1 MPALGK
7 RFLRLDLA
15 LLGCLAACAPDLDTT
30 RQPAPRGDTLGAIIY
45 QEACQRVAYVAE
57 VEEGRPQVD
66 VSGQKYRATCV
77 MNAPAPPDA
86 PAKLLALQAQ
96 RSVLISALDRLLPED
111 LQSPTR
117 RFLTS
122 LAPAYDD
129 GTMEDV
135 IGRLSDVL
143 ARAQADDELAPA
155 LVRLQPRAGYRP
167 LPAADGLLPVLVSYP
182 RLGETLDRML
192 DLLGEA
198 GRAAPERR
206 ALLDALAYEVR
217 SIERPARPEDPERS
231 LRLIRDL
238 LFTPTPDHGDGRPR
252 LLVRRDHRGVATFRT
267 GVPTP
272 LADQDADGLADLD
285 AAGRFVD
292 GTGAPVPLG
301 TPFLLPRSAATPG
314 TNDPLPRDAQGRL
327 IGPDGQPLYADLD
340 LDPSLLGALVRELP
354 ALTTPQDDTLFGLL
368 YGAGALL
375 GPRTPQTRSYS
386 DESGQTQRLTYQ
398 GFDTDNAA
406 LLDLGHAFVQLLGAP
421 RIDEVLR
428 TTRTLLGPQEDA
440 TARALA
446 ALLDVNERGQGH
458 PEATIPPTSNLYDAL
473 IPIIVRVL
481 RVPGLIDDL
490 LVALQDPHVR
500 GLGAMLSNQM
510 RYRDRFVLDQNSR
523 GVTGAWQ
530 TQVDRTRPDSDFNRS
545 VLQRMA
551 HLIHDANGVPFCNR
565 EGARL
570 AIGPIPITTYGQCE
584 MFRVDDLGL
593 FYVLAVAD
601 HAVTSS
607 STARTSRYQ
616 TTYSKASFREALQ
629 TATLRTFL
637 PDSTTSDSLLESSL
651 LIGITGFTRFPT
663 PEALS
668 RALFLD
674 TAHQTSF
681 VNNSIDPVRCRDGDR
696 FIDVHS
702 DSIFAWERPIPQN
715 PSGFATDGF
724 YQAVGPLITAFA
736 RHDECLTR
744 DGQGNCLEAQN
755 AAKIFL
761 DLVSVLHEYW
771 ATPDS
776 RYAGYAYQRQN
787 PNAVRYATGDGVV
800 RYEPLV
806 AEVLGQ
812 SDLLPA
818 LIQLSGVLPTLT
830 VTGTPGGT
838 RALPLL
844 LGAASYVFDPA
855 QAPAGLRYRDG
866 RTIALKSDG
875 VSSAGRVTPYYLLA
889 DAYARRRA
897 ALAAAPPDQAG
908 AWRSATSHL
917 VDELLTVETVNGR
930 RRLKNRRLRG
940 VTLALVDFLGA
951 RIQAHRTA
959 GDLTPWIQ
967 QRLVADLS
975 GTLQGPVPAALVD
988 LTTRLE
994 EDPPARDALYGFLS
1008 HLAGAGDDARFT
1020 AVLTA
1025 LGDAVQVLLD
1035 DRNLVPVLRF
1045 AGNALAADRGA
1056 VDAQLRLADR
1066 ARRLDPSCPA
1076 QGGSECVLV
1085 ALLRNLFTS
1094 SPPAPTPGPGAAG
1107 GVSPASDLADGIG
1120 EVHRARPGA
1129 GGDFDAADYRSVLE
1143 QLRIFFDDERRGFP
1157 RFVDIV
1163 KGRRG

>member
-1 MPALGK
+1 MPSFGNRWPTLT
-7 RFLRLDLA
+7 LPI
-15 LLGCLAACAPDLDTT
+15 CLAACAPDLDTT
-30 RQPAPRGDTLGAIIY
+30 RQVAPRGDTLGAIIY

-86 PAKLLALQAQ
+86 PIKLVALQGQ
-96 RSVLISALDRLLPED
+96 RPVLVSALDRLLPED

-117 RFLTS
+117 LFLTS

-135 IGRLSDVL
+135 IGRLADVL
-143 ARAQADDELAPA
+143 GRAQADAELAPA

-167 LPAADGLLPVLVSYP
+167 LPAAGGLLPVLVSYP
-182 RLGETLDRML
+182 RLGETLDRTL
-192 DLLGEA
+192 DLIGEN
-198 GRAAPERR
+198 GRAATERR
-206 ALLDALAYEVR
+206 ALLDALAYEAR
-217 SIERPARPEDPERS
+217 SIERPAQPEDPERS
-231 LRLIRDL
+231 LRMVRDL
-238 LFTPTPDHGDGRPR
+238 LFTPTADNGDGRPR
-252 LLVRRDHRGVATFRT
+252 LLVRRDHRGVATFRA
-267 GVPTP
+267 GVPAP
-272 LADQDADGLADLD
+272 LVDQDTDGLADLD
-285 AAGRFVD
+285 TAGRFVD
-292 GTGAPVPLG
+292 ATGAPVQLG
-301 TPFLLPRSAATPG
+301 TPFPAPG
-314 TNDPLPRDAQGRL
+314 TPATTDPQPRDAQGRL
-327 IGPDGQPLYADLD
+327 LGPNGQPLYADVD

-354 ALTTPQDDTLFGLL
+354 ALTTPQDDTLFSLL

-375 GPRTPQTRSYS
+375 GPRVPQTRSYT
-386 DESGQTQRLTYQ
+386 DESGQTQRLSYQ
-398 GFDTDNAA
+398 GFDTDNAP

-440 TARALA
+440 TARVLA
-446 ALLDVNERGQGH
+446 ALLDVNERGRGH
-458 PEATIPPTSNLYDAL
+458 PEATIPPTSNLYDDL
-473 IPIIVRVL
+473 VPIIVRVL
-481 RVPGLIDDL
+481 RVPGLVDDL

-500 GLGAMLSNQM
+500 GLGAMLSYQM

-523 GVTGAWQ
+523 TVTGAWQ

-545 VLQRMA
+545 LLQRMA
-551 HLIHDANGVPFCNR
+551 HLIHDANGVQFCNR

-570 AIGPIPITTYGQCE
+570 AIGPIPITTYRQCE

-593 FYVLAVAD
+593 FYVLAMAD

-607 STARTSRYQ
+607 SFARTNRYQ
-616 TTYSKASFREALQ
+616 TTYSKASFREAIQ
-629 TATLRTFL
+629 NATLRAFL

-651 LIGITGFTRFPT
+651 LIGIDGFTRFPT
-663 PEALS
+663 PEALNRS
-668 RALFLD
+668 LFLD
-674 TAHQTSF
+674 PAHQTSF
-681 VNNSIDPVRCRDGDR
+681 VNNSIDPVRCRDGDP
-696 FIDVHS
+696 FIDVHN

-715 PSGFATDGF
+715 PSGFATDNF

-736 RHDECLTR
+736 RHDECLVR
-744 DGQGNCLEAQN
+744 DGQGTCTEAQN

-776 RYAGYAYQRQN
+776 RYSNYAYQKQN
-787 PNAVRYATGDGVV
+787 PNAARYATGDGVV

-812 SDLLPA
+812 SDLVPA
-818 LIQLSGVLPTLT
+818 LIQLSGALPTLT
-830 VTGTPGGT
+830 VDGTPPGT
-838 RALPLL
+838 SPLALPVL
-844 LGAASYVFDPA
+844 LGAASYVFDPTRV
-855 QAPAGLRYRDG
+855 PAGLTYRDG
-866 RTIALKSDG
+866 RTTALKSDG
-875 VSSAGRVTPYYLLA
+875 VSPAGRVTPYYLLA
-889 DAYARRRA
+889 DAYARRRT

-917 VDELLTVETVNGR
+917 VDELLTVEAVNGR

-951 RIQAHRTA
+951 RIQAHRAA

-967 QRLVADLS
+967 QRLTADLG

-994 EDPPARDALYGFLS
+994 EDPRARDALYGVLG

-1066 ARRLDPSCPA
+1066 ARRLDPSCLA
-1076 QGGSECVLV
+1076 GSECVLV
-1085 ALLRNLFTS
+1085 ALLRNLFA
-1094 SPPAPTPGPGAAG
+1094 SPSPGPGPAPDPG
-1107 GVSPASDLADGIG
+1107 YSRPTPASDLADGIG

-1129 GGDFDAADYRSVLE
+1129 GGDFDAADYRSVLD
-1143 QLRIFFDDERRGFP
+1143 QLRIFFSDERRGFP